1 MAEQEYT
8 EAGKLGKKIRS
19 SLKSAWETAKRGEDY
34 VKRGVNFVDDL
45 GREYLIEP
53 LKNLYPQAVNLAAAG
68 AEVGYGIAG
77 KPASFGRF
85 PYYDI
90 KTRFDESEPAPT
102 EEPDPEKKP
111 DAQFEFQKPSP
122 SKLWRVM
129 TEGGDRTKDEF
140 FDSKKEADAALK
152 KSGGKGVV
160 MGLTI
165 PEDNQGALKKQYIQ
179 NVRENWGANKPAKQA
194 PIDQPS
200 PETEEEFLYQQI
212 SRLNPN
218 ATEKQKQTY
227 VERVSASRAKRR
239 EREGYADEYQAQLAK
254 GTLPTEYEQRRMGEE
269 ASARG
274 MRDFITSTRIRD
286 DLANQIRKNYDDE
299 MRYLKA
305 AERQYARRKD
315 YEGALSLRQLINS
328 INESYGVSSKDS
340 GARARRF
347 KDIASDEIR
356 KSIEERDETRREFLK
371 KQTTASPEVS

>member
-8 EAGKLGKKIRS
+8 EAGKLGRKIRS
-19 SLKSAWETAKRGEDY
+19 SLKSAWESAKRGEDY

-45 GREYLIEP
+45 GREYLMEP
-53 LKNLYPQAVNLAAAG
+53 LKNLYPLAVNLAAAG

-102 EEPDPEKKP
+102 EEQIDETPTITVSKK
-111 DAQFEFQKPSP
+111 AKP

-140 FDSKKEADAALK
+140 YNSKKEADAALK

-165 PEDNQGALKKQYIQ
+165 PEDNQGALKRQYIQ

-239 EREGYADEYQAQLAK
+239 EREGYADEYQARLAK

-286 DLANQIRKNYDDE
+286 DLANQISKNYDDE

-305 AERQYARRKD
+305 AERQAARRKD
-315 YEGALSLRQLINS
+315 YEGALQSRQLINS
-328 INESYGVSSKDS
+328 INELYGVSSKDS
-340 GARARRF
+340 GARMRRF
-347 KDIASDEIR
+347 KDIATDEIR
-356 KSIEERDETRREFLK
+356 KSIEERDEARREFLK